1 MVETP
6 NPPSARRPAGRGL
19 KIALALSLVVNV
31 MIVGVIAG
39 AVWGKIGGPSG
50 DENGP
55 MSLRNLGLGPMV
67 FVLERDDRAALRA
80 RMAEDADRFRPELR
94 GLGRS
99 VHAFSDALRTEPFD
113 RAAAAAALQQQRG
126 HVQGLQTE
134 GHRVLLD
141 QLDVMTPEARTDL
154 ADRLQRRL
162 SRSRPDRDGRP

>member
-19 KIALALSLVVNV
+19 KIALVLSLVANV

-113 RAAAAAALQQQRG
+113 RAAAAAALPAATRSCAG
-126 HVQGLQTE
+126 V
-134 GHRVLLD
+134 
-141 QLDVMTPEARTDL
+141 
-154 ADRLQRRL
+154 ADRGASGLVGSTGRDDARGAY
-162 SRSRPDRDGRP
+162 RSG